1 MPRFGTTMIFLVSF
15 ALFLPFF
22 PIISGLTIM
31 PTVGTHDV
39 NLIET
44 FFMFLAVWL
53 AGGWYFL
60 QILHQTAFGRA
71 RTDVSYSDLCA
82 TEFIAVMVLLLGATY
97 SGLFY

>member
-1 MPRFGTTMIFLVSF
+1 MPRFGTAMTFLMSF

-22 PIISGLTIM
+22 PTISGLTIM
-31 PTVGTHDV
+31 PTVGNNDV
-39 NLIET
+39 GFIKI
-44 FFMFLAVWL
+44 FFMFLVVWL
-53 AGGWYFL
+53 VGGWYLL
-60 QILHQTAFGRA
+60 QALHQTAFGRA